1 MKEGELGRTYA
12 SGEIIFSEGEKGEV
26 MYVIQ
31 AGKVNIMKNTPSGEL
46 TLATL
51 DSGDIFGEMALFDK
65 MPRSA
70 TAKALGNARIL
81 SIDKKKLF
89 STISHD
95 PTLVFK
101 MLETMSKRIRLLNEE
116 LSKLKKTKS
125 ALVNLCCDVD
135 EVCSMILEEARK
147 TVQADNGSVML
158 VNDDSALAI
167 TAAFGKKSEQRVL
180 MKSGHG
186 IAGDVLRTGRAEMV
200 NNVSMDARFV
210 QGKVQIRSMLCVPL
224 KCNNNILGV
233 INMSNTSERMF
244 GMDDLKAIS
253 NIAMYAAIAVQNAV
267 NLANLKNAAE
277 EVLKHAAIVG

>member
-1 MKEGELGRTYA
+1 MKEGELGKTYA
-12 SGEIIFSEGEKGEV
+12 GGEIIFREGDKGEV

-31 AGKVNIMKNTPSGEL
+31 AGKVNIVKTAPSGDL

-70 TAKALGNARIL
+70 TAKALGDARIL
-81 SIDKKKLF
+81 SIDRKKLF
-89 STISHD
+89 TTISRD

-116 LSKLKKTKS
+116 LTKLKKTKS
-125 ALVNLCCDVD
+125 SLMNLCCDVD
-135 EVCSMILEEARK
+135 EVCFMILEEARK
-147 TVQADNGSVML
+147 TVHAENGSVML
-158 VNDDSALAI
+158 AADDRELAI
-167 TAAFGKKSEQRVL
+167 KAAFGRKSEQRVR
-180 MKSGHG
+180 MKAGHG
-186 IAGDVLRTGRAEMV
+186 IAGNVFNTGRAEML
-200 NNVSMDARFV
+200 NNVSMDERFV
-210 QGKVQIRSMLCVPL
+210 QGRVQIRSMLCVPL

-244 GMDDLKAIS
+244 GMDDLKAINS
-253 NIAMYAAIAVQNAV
+253 IAMYASIAVQNAV

-277 EVLKHAAIVG
+277 EVLKYAAIVG

>member
-1 MKEGELGRTYA
+1 MKEGELGKMYA
-12 SGEIIFSEGEKGEV
+12 GGEIIFREGDKGEV

-31 AGKVNIMKNTPSGEL
+31 AGQVSIVKNTPSGDL

-70 TAKALGNARIL
+70 TAKASGNARIL
-81 SIDKKKLF
+81 SIDRKKLF
-89 STISHD
+89 ATISRD

-116 LSKLKKTKS
+116 LTKLKKTKS

-135 EVCSMILEEARK
+135 EVCSMILEEVRK
-147 TVQADNGSVML
+147 TVQAENGSVML
-158 VNDDSALAI
+158 ADDDRELAI
-167 TAAFGKKSEQRVL
+167 NAAFGRKSEQRVR
-180 MKSGHG
+180 MKAGQG
-186 IAGDVLRTGRAEMV
+186 IAGDVLRTGRAEML

-210 QGKVQIRSMLCVPL
+210 QGRVQIRSMLCVPL

-244 GMDDLKAIS
+244 GMDDLKAINS
-253 NIAMYAAIAVQNAV
+253 IAMYASIAVQNAI

-277 EVLKHAAIVG
+277 EVLKYAAIVG